1 MPNRLGSTTPHGA
14 REHVSA
20 LEIMAMP
27 IIKGLDLPIKFVPF
41 SGPAV
46 DALDQRKENNDHPRV
61 TAEELRASF
70 NKVKTSLFS
79 GFGVLLGK

>member
-20 LEIMAMP
+20 
-27 IIKGLDLPIKFVPF
+27 LDLPIKFVPF

>member
-1 MPNRLGSTTPHGA
+1 MARVSMIRL
-14 REHVSA
+14 EK
-20 LEIMAMP
+20 MAMP

-46 DALDQRKENNDHPRV
+46 DALDQRKENNDHPKV
-61 TAEELRASF
+61 TAEELRDSF

-79 GFGVLLGK
+79 GFGLLLGK